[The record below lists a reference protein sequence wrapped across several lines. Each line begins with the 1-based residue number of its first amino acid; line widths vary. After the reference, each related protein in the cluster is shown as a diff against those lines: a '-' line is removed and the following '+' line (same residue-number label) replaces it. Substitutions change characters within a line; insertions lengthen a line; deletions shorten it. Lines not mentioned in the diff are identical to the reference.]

1 MQTFNPNKTG
11 LVFGTML
18 GAWHG
23 IWAVV
28 VALGWAQA
36 IIDFVFWIHMIKP
49 VYVIGPFSIWIALML
64 IAVTGAIGYIGG
76 FVLASLW
83 NWLHREPHRVATQHV
98 ERWHPGSESS
108 VR

>member
-28 VALGWAQA
+28 VALG
-36 IIDFVFWIHMIKP
+36 
-49 VYVIGPFSIWIALML
+49 
-64 IAVTGAIGYIGG
+64 
-76 FVLASLW
+76 
-83 NWLHREPHRVATQHV
+83 
-98 ERWHPGSESS
+98 
-108 VR
+108 